1 MSAWVELLSFLLGAL
16 AYLGATVLFFLQIL
30 QREGDSVRRG
40 PLLLAVGAAAHLLYV
55 TMASA
60 VARVCPVE
68 SVNFALSVAS
78 LVSTGAYLAARG
90 RWSLDAL
97 GVVVAPLGLMPL
109 LGTRLAGL
117 HAAGQRLP
125 PVFLTLH
132 VAANLV
138 GVALFALAGAA
149 AAFYLFVERRLK
161 QKRFASVAGR
171 LPPLDMLDQA
181 EHRFLLTGF
190 PLLTLGI
197 VTGTVWSHQLRI
209 EATSEF
215 WRAALSLV
223 TWLVF
228 GGVLLLRVA
237 AGWRGRRAAVGTI
250 AGFILALLVLVGYLV
265 RPAQQA
271 DGPARPRIEVRA

>member
-1 MSAWVELLSFLLGAL
+1 MSAWVELISFLLGAL
-16 AYLGATVLFFLQIL
+16 AYLAATVMFFLQIL
-30 QREGDSVRRG
+30 QREGWQRG
-40 PLLLAVGAAAHLLYV
+40 PLALTIGAAAHLLYI

-78 LVSTGAYLAARG
+78 LVATGAYLLARR

-117 HAAGQRLP
+117 QEAGQRLP

-138 GVALFALAGAA
+138 GVALFGLACAA
-149 AAFYLFVERRLK
+149 AGFYLFVERRLK

-197 VTGTVWSHQLRI
+197 ITGTVWSHKLQLGVGN
-209 EATSEF
+209 EF
-215 WRAALSLV
+215 WRAALSLAM
-223 TWLVF
+223 WLVF
-228 GGVLLLRVA
+228 GGVLLLRVG

-250 AGFILALLVLVGYLV
+250 TGFILALLVLVGYLV
-265 RPAQQA
+265 RPALQA
-271 DGPARPRIEVRA
+271 SASTHPEREVRA